1 MFISTYESKF
11 FTKLRAGINIGVS
24 EICGSRERYDS
35 TEKECVPCG
44 ENSYSTGVQAVAC
57 LTC

>member
-1 MFISTYESKF
+1 MFISTYENKF

-44 ENSYSTGVQAVAC
+44 ENSYSTGV
-57 LTC
+57 